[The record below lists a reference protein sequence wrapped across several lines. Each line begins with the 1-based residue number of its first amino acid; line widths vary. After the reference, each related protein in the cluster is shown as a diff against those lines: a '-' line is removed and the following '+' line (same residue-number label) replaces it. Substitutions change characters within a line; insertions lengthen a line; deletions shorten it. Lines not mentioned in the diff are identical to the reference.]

1 MMMRNV
7 MYEYTQND
15 VYFKHSVT
23 LMTMVLNYGDEKHY
37 VLIHINEV
45 YMNQS
50 FTWWSALL
58 YDSYIT

>member
-1 MMMRNV
+1 MFQFMMMRNV

-50 FTWWSALL
+50 FT
-58 YDSYIT
+58 